1 MRAGLEEAV
10 RAQRAAPGDDV
21 ALCMAAHRPWN
32 ARLTLGFERDG
43 HGRTDLIRREHI
55 GPLRVQKAL
64 YPEGPGICHA
74 VVVHPP
80 GGIAGGD
87 DLAIDL
93 TLGSGS
99 HALITTPGATK
110 WYRSAGASAYQ
121 RIKATVR
128 ADAVLE
134 WLPQETIVFD
144 GARAVNRVEIDLEAN
159 ALFLGWDII
168 CFGRTAA
175 GESFRHG
182 SFRQRWQIARG
193 RVPLWIEAGDL
204 AGDSPLL
211 SSAVG
216 LGGQSVCATFLAAGR
231 PIPPPLLEALR
242 TSLAD
247 LPFGDRVAVTRMS
260 DLIVARYVGPSTE
273 EARTAG
279 VALWS
284 VLRPQ
289 LAGAQARMPRLWAT

>member
-10 RAQRAAPGDDV
+10 RAQPAAPGDDV

-110 WYRSAGASAYQ
+110 WYRSAGTTARQS
-121 RIKATVR
+121 IKAALG
-128 ADAVLE
+128 ADAILE

-144 GARAVNRVEIDLEAN
+144 GALADNRVEIDLETN

-168 CFGRTAA
+168 CFGRTAS
-175 GESFRHG
+175 GETFRNG
-182 SFRQRWQIARG
+182 KYRQRWRIVQG
-193 RVPLWIEAGDL
+193 GVPLWIEAGEL
-204 AGDSPLL
+204 AGDSPLR
-211 SSAVG
+211 SSPVG
-216 LGGQSVCATFLAAGR
+216 LGNHAVCATFLAAGR
-231 PIPPPLLEALR
+231 PIPPPLLDSLR
-242 TSLAD
+242 STLAD
-247 LPFGDRVAVTRMS
+247 LPFADRVAVTRMS
-260 DLIVARYVGPSTE
+260 ELMVARYVGPSTE
-273 EARTAG
+273 EARTVG

-284 VLRPQ
+284 ILRPQ
-289 LAGAQARMPRLWAT
+289 LAGAQARIPRLWAT